1 MASSSSSSSFLF
13 AEPTPTDNNGSSS
26 SSAPASSSSPITNM
40 APDHLFTVLLLLPV
54 ESILSFAAACKRFR
68 SLATSDTLWESVC
81 TREFGASSVD
91 ALRSSLLPNL
101 RNVAAKPWMAMY
113 RKVSRLD
120 TVSCRRLLPDPD
132 AAELGGIPSPRASHS
147 LNFISDCLVLF
158 GGGCEGGRHL
168 DETWI
173 AYVGSN
179 SQTMIKWQKVST
191 GIPSGRFGHTC
202 VAIGN
207 YVILFGGINDRG
219 VRHNDTWVGRVLSTE
234 NNVGGG
240 GITLSWRLLD
250 LDLGSSRAPPPR
262 GAHAACCFERKMVIQ
277 GGIGLYGLRLGD
289 TWVLEPAEDFCS
301 GTWRELLTYPAPP
314 PRSGHSLSCI
324 GGTKMVLFGGR
335 GLGYEAMDDL
345 WLLQISE
352 SGDLM
357 WVQVMYENQKVPEGV
372 SLRRVGHSATPILG
386 GRLLIH
392 GGEDSLR
399 HRKDDF
405 LILDIE
411 AVLPIRE
418 QLPPPALN
426 TRRLQQASSSLWK
439 RINVKGHKPNRRSF
453 HRACGDQSGRY
464 LYLYGGMV
472 DGLLQ
477 PGEAAGLRFDGE
489 LFVVELFQ

>member
-1 MASSSSSSSFLF
+1 MASPSS
-13 AEPTPTDNNGSSS
+13 TDSNGSSS
-26 SSAPASSSSPITNM
+26 SSPPITSM
-40 APDHLFTVLLLLPV
+40 AADHLFTVLLLLPV
-54 ESILSFAAACKRFR
+54 ESILSFAATCKRFS
-68 SLATSDTLWESVC
+68 SLATSDALWESVC
-81 TREFGASSVD
+81 AREFGDSSVH
-91 ALRSSLLPNL
+91 ALRSSLLPNF
-101 RNVAAKPWMAMY
+101 RNVAANPWMAMY
-113 RKVSRLD
+113 KKVSRLD
-120 TVSCRRLLPDPD
+120 TVTCRRLLPDPD
-132 AAELGGIPSPRASHS
+132 QLEGIPSPRASHS

-173 AYVGSN
+173 TYVGNN
-179 SQTMIKWQKVST
+179 SQTTVKWQKVST
-191 GIPSGRFGHTC
+191 GIPSGRFGHSC
-202 VAIGN
+202 IAIGN

-234 NNVGGG
+234 NTAVGG
-240 GITLSWRLLD
+240 GITFSWRLLD
-250 LDLGSSRAPPPR
+250 PELGSSRPPPPR

-289 TWVLEPAEDFCS
+289 TWVLDPSEDFCS
-301 GTWRELLTYPAPP
+301 GTWHELLTYPAPP
-314 PRSGHSLSCI
+314 PRSGHSLTCI

-335 GLGYEAMDDL
+335 GLGYEVMDDL
-345 WLLQISE
+345 WLLQMSE
-352 SGDLM
+352 GGDLR
-357 WVQVMYENQKVPEGV
+357 WVQVVHENQKVPQGV

-386 GRLLIH
+386 GRLLIY

-411 AVLPIRE
+411 AVKPIRE
-418 QLPPPALN
+418 QLPQPALN
-426 TRRLQQASSSLWK
+426 ARRLQQASSSLWK
-439 RINVKGHKPNRRSF
+439 RISVKGHKPNRRSF
-453 HRACGDQSGRY
+453 HRACGDQSGRF